1 MILQIIKEISAW
13 PNVTIGPYRFGG
25 IEFRLG
31 KKELG
36 HLHADKLADLPFPMD
51 IRNYLIE
58 AGRVSPHHFLPK
70 SGWVSKS
77 IKGEEDV
84 PEILE
89 LFRMHYVRMSA
100 AERKYNV
107 EIKRKD

>member
-1 MILQIIKEISAW
+1 MARMLLLD
-13 PNVTIGPYRFGG
+13 NTVLVG

-58 AGRVSPHHFLPK
+58 AGRVSPHLFLPK

-77 IKGEEDV
+77 IKAKRMYLKFLNC
-84 PEILE
+84 LE
-89 LFRMHYVRMSA
+89 CIMYG
-100 AERKYNV
+100 
-107 EIKRKD
+107 

>member
-1 MILQIIKEISAW
+1 M
-13 PNVTIGPYRFGG
+13 
-25 IEFRLG
+25 
-31 KKELG
+31 
-36 HLHADKLADLPFPMD
+36 ADFPFPMD

-70 SGWVSKS
+70 SRVNKS

-89 LFRMHYVRMSA
+89 LFRMQYVRMSA

-107 EIKRKD
+107 EIKRKDEYKEN